1 MSGWFSAQIVHDG
14 RLPLFCFFVAF
25 VAGFAGI
32 RLSVRMIRAGVRWWF
47 GNVTAG
53 SVHVHH
59 MVFGVVMMGIGG
71 IAGLAAPAGS
81 VGWRAAAAAIF
92 GLGLALVLDEFA
104 LILHLRDVYWA
115 NEGRVSV
122 DAVFVA
128 AGLTALLLIGASP
141 IGVRDVADY
150 HHMPGG
156 SAASAT
162 LVLVVAVLF
171 VLAGITLLKGKGWTA
186 IVGIVLP
193 IALIVGA
200 VRLARPGSPWARWR
214 YRKQPAK
221 LAKAVSREQRLTLP
235 AIRFKNRLQDLLAGR
250 HEGQP
255 ELAQAA
261 KLARAGQ
268 LAQALQALQDIKDEA
283 GHAPGTADVTPG
295 ELIDDPTTSAAWLG
309 LQARSRPGQQR

>member
-1 MSGWFSAQIVHDG
+1 V
-14 RLPLFCFFVAF
+14 
-25 VAGFAGI
+25 
-32 RLSVRMIRAGVRWWF
+32 
-47 GNVTAG
+47 
-53 SVHVHH
+53 
-59 MVFGVVMMGIGG
+59 GIGG

-81 VGWRAAAAAIF
+81 LGWHAAAAAIF

-115 NEGRVSV
+115 NEGRLSV

-128 AGLTALLLIGASP
+128 VGVTALLLIGVSP
-141 IGVRDVADY
+141 VGVKNIADY

-156 SAASAT
+156 AAASAT

-214 YRKQPAK
+214 YRQQPAK

-255 ELAQAA
+255 ELAQTA
-261 KLARAGQ
+261 Q
-268 LAQALQALQDIKDEA
+268 LAQAVQLAQGLQALQALQDEA
-283 GHAPGTADVTPG
+283 GRAPATAEVRPG
-295 ELIDDPTTSAAWLG
+295 ELTDDPTTSAAWLG
-309 LQARSRPGQQR
+309 LQARTRPGQQR